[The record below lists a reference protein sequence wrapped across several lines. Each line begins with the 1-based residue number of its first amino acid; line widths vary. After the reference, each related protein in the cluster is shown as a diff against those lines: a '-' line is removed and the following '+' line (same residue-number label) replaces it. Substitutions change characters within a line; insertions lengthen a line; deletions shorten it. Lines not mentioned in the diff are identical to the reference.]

1 MENARSEELVDVRR
15 GSGRD
20 LRERAGD
27 HDGAGPP
34 HRAGSRG
41 TTATGPTETPVPT
54 ITANTVP
61 THTGGSLAVSGD
73 QEGAFILDHDSYT
86 VSIEPDFERGFARV
100 EFGRFGL
107 DGELGAIAFSTDP
120 LVVEQID
127 FDGLAFYPDPED
139 CTITPGE
146 LNPAIGVAS
155 ARLQCASLTDLR
167 DAGTISLD
175 GAVALPADLLGLRGD
190 LPPSGGEVPV
200 GDETLEFSDG
210 RLLVQQVLSEETER
224 QALFLFGDD
233 EKSSLGFERDPET
246 EELYLTYIV
255 VDEELFDIADDA
267 CVVSPVELGPLNPIT
282 TVMELSIACDGL
294 DLGSHGVVSIDTTLV
309 VDLIFESEALAAGA

>member
-1 MENARSEELVDVRR
+1 MKNWSTSLVVLAVTFVSALAITMALVLVIVQDR
-15 GSGRD
+15 G
-20 LRERAGD
+20 A
-27 HDGAGPP
+27 
-34 HRAGSRG
+34 
-41 TTATGPTETPVPT
+41 TATAATETPVPT
-54 ITANTVP
+54 ITVNTVP

-73 QEGAFILDHDSYT
+73 QEGAFILDHDSYD
-86 VSIEPDFERGFARV
+86 VAIEPDFERGFARV
-100 EFGRFGL
+100 DFGRFGL
-107 DGELGAIAFSTDP
+107 DGEHGAIAFSTDP

-127 FDGLAFYPDPED
+127 FDGLAFYPDPGD

-155 ARLQCASLTDLR
+155 ARLQCASLKDLR

-175 GAVALPADLLGLRGD
+175 GAVALPADLLGLRGE
-190 LPPSGGEVPV
+190 LPPSGGQVPV
-200 GDETLEFSDG
+200 GSQSLEFSDG
-210 RLLVQQVLSEETER
+210 RMLVQQVFTEETER

-267 CVVSPVELGPLNPIT
+267 CGVSRDELGPLNPIT
-282 TVMELSIACDGL
+282 TVMELGIACDDL
-294 DLGSHGVVSIDTTLV
+294 DLGSHGVVSIDATVV

>member
-1 MENARSEELVDVRR
+1 MKNWSTSLVVLALAFVSALVITMALVLLVQD
-15 GSGRD
+15 
-20 LRERAGD
+20 
-27 HDGAGPP
+27 
-34 HRAGSRG
+34 RG
-41 TTATGPTETPVPT
+41 TPTAAGPTETALPT
-54 ITANTVP
+54 ITENTIP

-73 QEGAFILDHDSYT
+73 QEGAFILDHDSYA

-107 DGELGAIAFSTDP
+107 DGERGAIAFSTDP

-127 FDGLAFYPDPED
+127 FDGLAFYPDPDD
-139 CTITPGE
+139 CTIIPGE
-146 LNPAIGVAS
+146 LNPTIGVAS
-155 ARLQCASLTDLR
+155 ARLQCATLTDLR

-210 RLLVQQVLSEETER
+210 RLLVQQVFTEETER
-224 QALFLFGDD
+224 QALFLYGDD
-233 EKSSLGFERDPET
+233 ETSSLGFERDPET
-246 EELYLTYIV
+246 EALYLTYIV

-267 CVVSPVELGPLNPIT
+267 CVVSRVELGPLNPIT
-282 TVMELSIACDGL
+282 TVMELSIDCDGL
-294 DLGSHGVVSIDTTLV
+294 DLGSHGVVSIETTLV
-309 VDLIFESEALAAGA
+309 VDVIFESEALAAGA

>member
-1 MENARSEELVDVRR
+1 MRAVKNWSTSVVVLAVTFVSALAITMALVLLIVQDR
-15 GSGRD
+15 G
-20 LRERAGD
+20 A
-27 HDGAGPP
+27 
-34 HRAGSRG
+34 
-41 TTATGPTETPVPT
+41 TATGPTETPVPT

-282 TVMELSIACDGL
+282 TVMELSIACDDL